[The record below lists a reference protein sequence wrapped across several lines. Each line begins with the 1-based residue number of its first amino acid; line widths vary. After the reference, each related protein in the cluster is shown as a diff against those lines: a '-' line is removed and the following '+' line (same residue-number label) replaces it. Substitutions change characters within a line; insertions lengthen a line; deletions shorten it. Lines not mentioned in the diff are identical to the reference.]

1 MTHTL
6 LAGLAAGL
14 ALTAGAVAQDA
25 EQSFTYT
32 GFDRIDISGQFEA
45 RIEVGDTWSVRMS
58 GDMEDMDD
66 VRVSTDDGELRVRAR
81 NRWFG
86 NGGELDVTVV
96 VTLPEIA
103 AAEFGRGVSADLTGV
118 DAHHFELEVSTGA
131 SATVSGQCT
140 RLDAEV
146 STGGLLRARALE
158 CETVNAE
165 ASTGGSGDVYASDRI
180 DAEAS
185 TGGELD
191 VFGSPRSQ
199 ARETSLGG
207 SIRIVS
213 GS

>member
-14 ALTAGAVAQDA
+14 ALTANAAAQNA
-25 EQSFTYT
+25 EQTFSHT

-45 RIEVGDTWSVRMS
+45 RIEVGETWSVQMS
-58 GDMEDMDD
+58 GDADDMDD
-66 VRVSTDDGELRVRAR
+66 VRIGTEDGELRVRAR

-86 NGGELDVTVV
+86 NGGDLDVTLV
-96 VTLPEIA
+96 VTMPDIA
-103 AAEFGRGVSADLTGV
+103 AAEFGRGISADLSGV
-118 DAHHFELEVSTGA
+118 NAGQFDLEVSTGA
-131 SATVSGQCT
+131 SATISGQCT
-140 RLDAEV
+140 RLEAEV
-146 STGGLLRARALE
+146 STGGLMRARALE
-158 CETVNAE
+158 CGTVAVE
-165 ASTGGSGDVYASDRI
+165 ASTGGSGDVYASDRV

-191 VFGSPRSQ
+191 IFGSPRSHS
-199 ARETSLGG
+199 RETSFGG